1 MLETEQSRLELEA
14 ERGRRWA
21 VGLEVWS
28 EFIAGKREEVIGV
41 LERPVSG
48 DTNVPDLLATLRVLR
63 EFEKTADLRREG
75 EDRRKEVEGE
85 WLKGSRARSPRWKGG
100 L

>member
-1 MLETEQSRLELEA
+1 MLETEQSRLEQEA

-63 EFEKTADLRREG
+63 EFEKTAQTCAESG
-75 EDRRKEVEGE
+75 KIAERK
-85 WLKGSRARSPRWKGG
+85 LKGNG
-100 L
+100 